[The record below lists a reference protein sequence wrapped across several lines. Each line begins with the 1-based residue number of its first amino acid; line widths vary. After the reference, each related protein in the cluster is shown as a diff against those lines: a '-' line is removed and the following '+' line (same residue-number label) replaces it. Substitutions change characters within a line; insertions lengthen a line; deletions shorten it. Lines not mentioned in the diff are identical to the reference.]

1 MLLLLLMLPF
11 PQNDYFFMILITN
24 VIFITYIVIYFTYNK
39 DMKEMIIFL
48 NQHHRTNSTHL
59 RISKEAFIKK
69 KSYF

>member
-1 MLLLLLMLPF
+1 
-11 PQNDYFFMILITN
+11 MILITN

-48 NQHHRTNSTHL
+48 NQHQRTTSTHP
-59 RISKEAFIKK
+59 RTSKEAFIKK